1 MKTIPKRYPK
11 IVVGTFALALV
22 ILIMSFIAYDKSTT
36 ETNNTVLE
44 ITSVSIIDGN
54 YKIDTNIA
62 INNGI
67 KEKLIAT
74 LEAETLVDK
83 KTVEEIPYF
92 IKRFLDC
99 ISTNQTFDMENPDEA
114 WKEGGW
120 LNGFN
125 N

>member
-36 ETNNTVLE
+36 EANNTVLE

-67 KEKLIAT
+67 KEKNN
-74 LEAETLVDK
+74 E
-83 KTVEEIPYF
+83 
-92 IKRFLDC
+92 IKRYEIEFPSYKAQFAED
-99 ISTNQTFDMENPDEA
+99 
-114 WKEGGW
+114 
-120 LNGFN
+120 
-125 N
+125 